1 MPYHPE
7 RERAVAVPKH
17 LEEAAKRLEA
27 ASYRIE
33 QARMNAG
40 EDALTPETQRE
51 WLEGLTEFCLALSDV
66 QEYSTESLHAQ
77 LHALAATLGPEQ
89 VLLTG
94 KPFIER

>member
-1 MPYHPE
+1 M
-7 RERAVAVPKH
+7 AVPKH

-33 QARMNAG
+33 QAR
-40 EDALTPETQRE
+40 EKPLSPESQRE
-51 WLEGLTEFCLALSDV
+51 WLEGLTEFCMALSDV
-66 QEYSTESLHAQ
+66 QEFATESLHEK

-94 KPFIER
+94 KPVIER

>member
-1 MPYHPE
+1 MARAFY
-7 RERAVAVPKH
+7 RERVVAVPKH

-33 QARMNAG
+33 QAR
-40 EDALTPETQRE
+40 EKPLTPESQRE

-66 QEYSTESLHAQ
+66 QEFCNESLHEK